1 MGAQPK
7 NKITRAE
14 RGARRHGNKPKITKD
29 TNIAKVPLH
38 KQGFVASFMKKIGI
52 SL

>member
-14 RGARRHGNKPKITKD
+14 RGARRKGNTPTLKKD
-29 TNIAKVPLH
+29 TKVAKVPLH
-38 KQGFVASFMKKIGI
+38 KQGFVASLTKK
-52 SL
+52 LNLN